1 MRSKTGITEP
11 SFFLMEILK
20 TTDIISAQIIRNNK
34 WNNIIA
40 QTFFEQKKP
49 SNAPIS
55 VAEWMDLFKSRVE
68 R

>member
-1 MRSKTGITEP
+1 
-11 SFFLMEILK
+11 MEILK

-40 QTFFEQKKP
+40 QTFLEQKKP